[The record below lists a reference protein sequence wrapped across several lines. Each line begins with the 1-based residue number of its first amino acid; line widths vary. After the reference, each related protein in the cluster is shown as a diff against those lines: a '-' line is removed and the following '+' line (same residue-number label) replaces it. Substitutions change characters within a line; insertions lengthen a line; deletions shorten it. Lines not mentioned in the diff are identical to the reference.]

1 MTAAYQTLHGF
12 VTQPARTGWGWLLV
26 RIFVGYEFLAA
37 GLAKLVDDMWVGGN
51 AGAGLTPF
59 LQGALSKATGA
70 QPEVQGWYATL
81 IRQIFLPNA
90 TAFSYLVTFGEL
102 LVGVA
107 LIFGI
112 LSKFSA
118 FWGSVMNLAFLLA
131 GISAQ
136 NPQMVVLEV
145 AMIFGGAGVGYYG
158 ADYYLLPMLRKL
170 LQIGSP
176 PARPPAPAR
185 RSQGRGPVS
194 TARPAH

>member
-1 MTAAYQTLHGF
+1 MNAGYSKLHGF

-26 RIFVGYEFLAA
+26 RIFVGYQFLAA
-37 GLAKLVDDMWVGGN
+37 GLAKLVDDTWAGGN

-81 IRQIFLPNA
+81 IRNVFLPNA
-90 TAFSYLVTFGEL
+90 TVFSYLVTFGEL
-102 LVGVA
+102 LVGLA
-107 LIFGI
+107 LIFGV

-131 GISAQ
+131 GTSAN

-170 LQIGSP
+170 LQIGAH
-176 PARPPAPAR
+176 PAGPPAPVGR
-185 RSQGRGPVS
+185 PQSRGPLP
-194 TARPAH
+194 TARPVH

>member
-1 MTAAYQTLHGF
+1 MKAGYNTLHGW

-26 RIFVGYEFLAA
+26 RIFVGYQFLAA
-37 GLAKLVDDMWVGGN
+37 GLEKLVDGSWIGGN

-81 IRQIFLPNA
+81 IKDVFLPNA
-90 TAFSYLVTFGEL
+90 TVFSYLVTFGEL
-102 LVGVA
+102 LVGFA
-107 LIFGI
+107 LIFGV

-131 GISAQ
+131 GTSAN
-136 NPQMVVLEV
+136 NPLMVVLEV

-158 ADYYLLPMLRKL
+158 VDYYLLPMLRKL
-170 LQIGSP
+170 LQIGAHPAGP
-176 PARPPAPAR
+176 PAATGRPP
-185 RSQGRGPVS
+185 SRGPLP
-194 TARPAH
+194 TARPVH